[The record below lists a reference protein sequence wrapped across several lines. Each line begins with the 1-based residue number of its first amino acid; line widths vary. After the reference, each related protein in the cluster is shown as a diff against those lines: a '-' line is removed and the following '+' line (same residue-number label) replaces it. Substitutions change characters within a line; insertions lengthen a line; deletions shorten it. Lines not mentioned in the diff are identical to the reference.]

1 LGNSANGTVFTA
13 GNAGYYFVG
22 WGRQSN
28 PNRNHWGLNTN
39 NSNSW
44 VMPMG
49 YMNIAGEFSPV
60 LNCPMGSQNN
70 YATVGTTSSFVYMHY
85 QGRVNG
91 GQALKASKGGSNSNS
106 DGGYYGTNWTWNS

>member
-1 LGNSANGTVFTA
+1 
-13 GNAGYYFVG
+13 NAGYYFVG

-49 YMNIAGEFSPV
+49 YMHYNSGAAFLPLIA
-60 LNCPMGSQNN
+60 NPMGSQNN
-70 YATVGTTSSFVYMHY
+70 YATVGTASGFAFMHY

-91 GQALKASKGGSNSNS
+91 GQALKASKGASGSNS
-106 DGGYYGTNWTWNS
+106 DGGYYGQNWTWNS